1 MLVRSRK
8 TEVLT
13 LEPGQLTFWLIGKCR
28 VHTEE
33 KSWNNFPDPEKV
45 WKKNGKKSWVFF
57 FFKAMA
63 SALEVK
69 HCFGQIVFILLH
81 VFAAHHAKTFVWL
94 HFYVSIY
101 HLFDNLETGKRNNC
115 IGEKSGKSLTFW
127 IQTSVR
133 TLKWYGFYLLREQY
147 EVL

>member
-1 MLVRSRK
+1 
-8 TEVLT
+8 
-13 LEPGQLTFWLIGKCR
+13 
-28 VHTEE
+28 
-33 KSWNNFPDPEKV
+33 
-45 WKKNGKKSWVFF
+45 
-57 FFKAMA
+57 MA

-69 HCFGQIVFILLH
+69 HFLFWSNLIHSLACLQRTMQKVLFDCF
-81 VFAAHHAKTFVWL
+81 
-94 HFYVSIY
+94 FYVSIY

-133 TLKWYGFYLLREQY
+133 TLKWYGFYLPREQY